1 MKQRQLLG
9 SLLLLLVAVIW
20 GTAFAF
26 QRMGTGVIG
35 PMTFVASRMTLSAVA
50 VGIVSLFFKD
60 PKVKT
65 EESESSKSRHDTL
78 MGGICCG
85 AFLVSASL
93 FQQVGIA
100 YTTAGKAGFITA
112 LYILLV
118 PIISTVFLRKKSSW
132 IVWLAVFLGIIGM
145 YLLCMTESLR
155 LARGD
160 ALICVCAIL
169 FTGHILSCDHFAGRG
184 NPVKISAIQFVISS
198 VVSWILAFI
207 FESPSLPAI
216 RSALIPILYCGL
228 GSGAIGYTLQIVAQR
243 FTKPTVASLLM
254 SFESVFAVLGGVILL
269 NERMT
274 VRELIGCIVMFIAII
289 IVQIPVSG
297 RSEE

>member
-60 PKVKT
+60 PEATT
-65 EESESSKSRHDTL
+65 EESSRGKHDTL

-132 IVWLAVFLGIIGM
+132 IVWLAVLLGIIGM

-184 NPVKISAIQFVISS
+184 NPVKISAIQFVIAS

-207 FESPSLPAI
+207 FETPSLPAI

-228 GSGAIGYTLQIVAQR
+228 ASGGIGYTLQIVAQR

-254 SFESVFAVLGGVILL
+254 SFESVFAVLGGVVLL
-269 NERMT
+269 GERMT

-289 IVQIPVSG
+289 IVQIPVPG

>member
-26 QRMGTGVIG
+26 QRMGTGIIG

-60 PKVKT
+60 PEDT
-65 EESESSKSRHDTL
+65 AEESNRGKHDTL
-78 MGGICCG
+78 IGGICCG

-132 IVWLAVFLGIIGM
+132 IVWLAVLLGIIGM

-184 NPVKISAIQFVISS
+184 NPVKISAIQFVTAS

-207 FESPSLPAI
+207 FETPSLPAI

-228 GSGAIGYTLQIVAQR
+228 ASGGIGYTLQIVAQR

-254 SFESVFAVLGGVILL
+254 SFESVFAVLGGVVLL
-269 NERMT
+269 GERMT

-297 RSEE
+297 RSEK